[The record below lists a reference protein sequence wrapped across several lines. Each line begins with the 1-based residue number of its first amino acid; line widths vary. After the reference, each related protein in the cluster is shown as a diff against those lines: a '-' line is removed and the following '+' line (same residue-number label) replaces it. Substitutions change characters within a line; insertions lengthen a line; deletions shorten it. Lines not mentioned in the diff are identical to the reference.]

1 MPKAHEVMTK
11 TDSNVLY
18 ANLRKELLKTTAMHR
33 KAHRHPAMVGDH
45 HQSHLVTVQRQ
56 LGALRQAYRRTQEA
70 VAWERYKRAVE
81 SRNG

>member
-1 MPKAHEVMTK
+1 MTKAHEVMTK
-11 TDSNVLY
+11 SETNVLY
-18 ANLRKELLKTTAMHR
+18 ANLRKELLKTTALHR

-70 VAWERYKRAVE
+70 VAWDGYKRKVE